1 MQSVLNGMRSGKS
14 FSVYGD
20 LINALDYRVR
30 HGNKQAEMGSNLQ
43 VKKGNPIE
51 ITIRFK
57 SPSKNNN
64 GDPVTVDHVDL
75 ISGDVTG
82 KAPPGTAA
90 YSKSTNDS
98 TKVVKRF
105 TSKDWTTDRDGYN
118 VITYRT
124 KATKDQYFRLR
135 GRTLA

>member
-57 SPSKNNN
+57 SPSKIT
-64 GDPVTVDHVDL
+64 TVIL
-75 ISGDVTG
+75 
-82 KAPPGTAA
+82 
-90 YSKSTNDS
+90 
-98 TKVVKRF
+98 
-105 TSKDWTTDRDGYN
+105 
-118 VITYRT
+118 
-124 KATKDQYFRLR
+124 
-135 GRTLA
+135 